1 MTAEVRVGVDVGGSS
16 TEAVAFGPGDRVLA
30 RSVHDTRPSGDGV
43 VATVVAAVR
52 GALAGVPAA
61 GGGGLDVVRAVGG
74 ARQGIGV
81 GVPGQVDPEAGTVS
95 LAVNLGIDGTPYPLA
110 AAVADQ
116 LGRPVVLEN
125 DVRAAALGASLA
137 LGVTGSLALLAIGTG
152 ISAGL
157 VVDGRIRRG
166 RDGMAGEIG
175 HAPVAAGPR
184 CACGLDGCLEALA
197 AGPAI
202 AAAWPQGGD
211 RSADDLFAAA
221 LAGDPDAVDAAAPII
236 RHLTTG
242 VTLALADL
250 GARRP
255 GPGRWRRRHPGPAD
269 PCSRPSSP
277 SEPRAPTSRAACW
290 TPIDSSP
297 CPRSSPPA
305 RSGRPRWPP
314 FEPE

>member
-1 MTAEVRVGVDVGGSS
+1 MPSTARW
-16 TEAVAFGPGDRVLA
+16 
-30 RSVHDTRPSGDGV
+30 
-43 VATVVAAVR
+43 
-52 GALAGVPAA
+52 ALSAGV
-61 GGGGLDVVRAVGG
+61 
-74 ARQGIGV
+74 IGV

-95 LAVNLGIDGTPYPLA
+95 LAVNLGIDGRPYPLA

-211 RSADDLFAAA
+211 RAADGLFAAA
-221 LAGDPDAVDAAAPII
+221 LAGDAAAVAAAAPLV

-242 VTLALADL
+242 VTWLLVTWAPDVLVLGGGAGATPALLPLLQAELSQRAARSALARRVLDPDRLVSLPPQLAAGAL
-250 GARRP
+250 GA
-255 GPGRWRRRHPGPAD
+255 
-269 PCSRPSSP
+269 
-277 SEPRAPTSRAACW
+277 AALA
-290 TPIDSSP
+290 TRVRTVVKEGS
-297 CPRSSPPA
+297 
-305 RSGRPRWPP
+305 
-314 FEPE
+314 